1 MSSVRNRS
9 VGPRFGTRPY
19 MALKALHQ
27 LGGSAFQME
36 WMCMAGCSTSASR
49 FEIDVVYYLVNS
61 GMVTARSS
69 AYGITPAG
77 LNWLGAV
84 SQGDG
89 KPSAP
94 AQVAGPRYVPEKRP
108 LSVSNMARPSMAR
121 PGSFDYAA
129 IPSRMGDQRV
139 PHGLAI
145 PGVMGAIVSE

>member
-61 GMVTARSS
+61 GMVTVRSS
-69 AYGITPAG
+69 AYGITAAG
-77 LNWLGAV
+77 LKWLGTA
-84 SQGDG
+84 SQGDA
-89 KPSAP
+89 KPSTP

-108 LSVSNMARPSMAR
+108 LSVANMARLSMAR

-139 PHGLAI
+139 PHGLAL
-145 PGVMGAIVSE
+145 PGVIGAIVSE